1 MSFEEPGAP
10 EAPPEP
16 VEPVPPVETP
26 AAKAEAARIRRRWL
40 TLGEILAVA
49 AVAISGLTF
58 WNSYEERRTEQAN
71 RAAAERSADK
81 AVRTLMLRAKV
92 EGDGRRLA
100 LAPVGSQTIEQQGFT
115 FPPALG
121 LAPVEAMTDPA
132 IDTRWFADALK
143 KARKAAGRND
153 ETRGIERL
161 PIAIATRFVSGD
173 TLHED
178 VALYELGYEI
188 EGGFIAGNTVKL
200 RGLTF
205 VARTD
210 AKQAGKRLDTLWARR
225 LK

>member
-1 MSFEEPGAP
+1 MSFEDPVIEPPADS
-10 EAPPEP
+10 
-16 VEPVPPVETP
+16 P

-58 WNSYEERRTEQAN
+58 WNSYEERRTQESD
-71 RAAAERSADK
+71 RVAAERQADK
-81 AVRTLMLRAKV
+81 AVRTLMLHGKV
-92 EGDGRRLA
+92 ESDGRRLA

-115 FPPALG
+115 FPSALG

-132 IDTRWFADALK
+132 IETRWFADALK
-143 KARKAAGRND
+143 KARKDAGKKD

-161 PIAIATRFVSGD
+161 SVAIATRFVSGD

-210 AKQAGKRLDTLWARR
+210 AKGAGKRLDALWAKR